1 MRKRVAADIRYI
13 FNAPDLEE
21 AKRMLGIVVKKYEK
35 TASKLAEWLADNIPE
50 TFEVFNFPEEHR
62 KKIRT
67 SNLIERLN
75 KAIKKR
81 TRVVGIFPNEDS
93 CLRLATGLLIEQDEE
108 WMREDIYM
116 KINLVG

>member
-1 MRKRVAADIRYI
+1 MKKRVAADIRYI
-13 FNAPDLEE
+13 FDAPDLEE

-35 TASKLAEWLADNIPE
+35 TASTLAEWLAENVPE
-50 TFEVFNFPEEHR
+50 TIEVFNFPEEYR

-75 KAIKKR
+75 KTLKKR
-81 TRVVGIFPNEDS
+81 TRVVGIFPNEGS

-108 WMREDIYM
+108 WMLEEIYM
-116 KINLVG
+116 KINLAG